1 MSDLPKYIVVE
12 GPIGVGKTTLTRR
25 LAKDLQ
31 GIEVLEQPDRNPFLE
46 RFYSNPRDT
55 ALHTQ
60 LHFLLER
67 QRQTQGIERREDDD
81 VVVSDFL
88 LEKDRLFAQATLDE
102 DELQLYERI
111 YEQLIF
117 SAPMPDLVIYL
128 QARADVLL
136 QRIRH
141 RGRRFERPIDST
153 YLNQLNDAY
162 ASFFH
167 YYEDAPLLIVNATEI
182 DFAHNQND
190 YDRLFEQ
197 IRSTSK
203 GRHYFNPLPATVHT
217 G

>member
-1 MSDLPKYIVVE
+1 
-12 GPIGVGKTTLTRR
+12 VGKTTLTRR

-31 GIEVLEQPDRNPFLE
+31 GMEVLEQPDQNPFLE
-46 RFYSNPRDT
+46 RFYSNPREI

-67 QRQTQGIERREDDD
+67 QQQSQGIDERDSDQ
-81 VVVSDFL
+81 VIVSDFV
-88 LEKDRLFAQATLDE
+88 LEKDRLFAQASLDE
-102 DELQLYERI
+102 DDLLLYERI
-111 YEQLIF
+111 YDQLIVN
-117 SAPMPDLVIYL
+117 APTPDLVIYL
-128 QARADVLL
+128 QAPIDVLL
-136 QRIRH
+136 QRIRR

-162 ASFFH
+162 ARFFH

-190 YDRLFEQ
+190 YERLLEQ
-197 IRSTSK
+197 IRLTSK
-203 GRHYFNPLPATVHT
+203 GRHYFNPLPATIQA

>member
-190 YDRLFEQ
+190 YDRLYEQ